1 MPESQE
7 SSMDPARLNYYH
19 DLAEG
24 LTCGQDYV
32 ITPVVYENFLRA
44 FDDRS
49 PIHVDAAYAQGLG
62 FAGPV
67 MHGGIL
73 NGFLSHFV
81 GMVLP
86 GANSLL
92 LSVELRFLR
101 PSYLG
106 DTLRLQAKIAQKVDA
121 QEVVVLHVTF
131 INQTRSCTVAT
142 GRVQAKV
149 RGT

>member
-1 MPESQE
+1 
-7 SSMDPARLNYYH
+7 MDQARINQYR

-24 LTCGQDYV
+24 LTGERDYV
-32 ITPVVYENFLRA
+32 ITPAVYENFLSA

-49 PIHVDAAYAQGLG
+49 PIHVDAAYAQARG
-62 FAGPV
+62 FANPV

-73 NGFLSHFV
+73 NGFVSHFV

-121 QEVVVLHVTF
+121 QEVVVLHVAF
-131 INQTRSCTVAT
+131 LNQTRGGTAAT
-142 GRVQAKV
+142 GRIHVKV
-149 RGT
+149 RAT